1 MQGAFGHHSGW
12 TGVSTLNLKTL
23 CTSTASCLVGSL
35 IVIYHIEAAAC
46 CYKKIDPLYECN
58 TDFAR
63 LLADT
68 LTRNNFVYLYF
79 IIYTGSFFIKHT
91 KTFFP

>member
-1 MQGAFGHHSGW
+1 MQGALGHHSGW

-68 LTRNNFVYLYF
+68 LTRNNFVYLNVFYYLHR
-79 IIYTGSFFIKHT
+79 IIFY
-91 KTFFP
+91 